1 MKMLRLSALGIVLV
15 TAAGLYKKAWL
26 REKKCLRAGFFVYYT
41 HLSNL
46 LVLVYELAL
55 GASGHDPQCGAY
67 RWLSSPGVALSMTL
81 CIYVTHLIYALVLI
95 PLAKHD
101 NDESWLKGRYSFANV
116 CVHYI
121 VPGLVVVQWLL
132 WQDKAG
138 LTVWH
143 ALLWLVL
150 PVTYFVLVMLRARTG
165 KPIGFSGE
173 LYPYPFLDYPRLGAG
188 RFWLYVG
195 GILAFF
201 FTLGCLFVGIGN
213 WMT

>member
-1 MKMLRLSALGIVLV
+1 M
-15 TAAGLYKKAWL
+15 
-26 REKKCLRAGFFVYYT
+26 
-41 HLSNL
+41 
-46 LVLVYELAL
+46 
-55 GASGHDPQCGAY
+55 
-67 RWLSSPGVALSMTL
+67 
-81 CIYVTHLIYALVLI
+81 
-95 PLAKHD
+95 
-101 NDESWLKGRYSFANV
+101 
-116 CVHYI
+116 
-121 VPGLVVVQWLL
+121 VVQWLL

-143 ALLWLVL
+143 ALWWLVL
-150 PVTYFVLVMLRARTG
+150 PVTYFVFVMLRARTG

-201 FTLGCLFVGIGN
+201 FALGCLFVGIGN

>member
-1 MKMLRLSALGIVLV
+1 MLRVSALVIAAV

-26 REKKCLRAGFFVYYT
+26 PEKKCIRAGFFVYYT

-46 LVLVYELAL
+46 LVLAYELAL
-55 GASGHDPQCGAY
+55 GIGGRGAL
-67 RWLSSPGVALSMTL
+67 RWLGSPGVALSATL

-95 PLAKHD
+95 PLAKHS

-121 VPGLVVVQWLL
+121 VPGLVAVQWLL

-138 LTVWH
+138 RTVWH

-150 PVTYFVLVMLRARTG
+150 PVTYFVFVMLRARTG

-173 LYPYPFLDYPRLGAG
+173 LYPYPFLDYPRLGVG

-201 FTLGCLFVGIGN
+201 FALGCLFVGIGN